1 MFIGSYSAPVA
12 KSLKAKVMASLLAL
26 AAAVAL
32 PQAAHLL
39 GYATGTGNAIGTILL
54 PMHFAII
61 ALGLFAGPYAGLVA
75 GAMSPVVSYMLTG
88 MPSVAVLPF
97 MVAELAG
104 YGFAAG
110 LVASKD
116 VHPAFKVAFALVA
129 GRLLRTS
136 VTAIAV
142 FAFGVNAAVADVWTA
157 VVPGIPGILLQLI
170 LIPLIVRAVE
180 RAARQRP

>member
-26 AAAVAL
+26 AAAVTL

-39 GYATGTGNAIGTILL
+39 GYATGTGNAIGSILL

-61 ALGLFAGPYAGLVA
+61 ALGLFAGPVAGLVA
-75 GAMSPVVSYMLTG
+75 GALSPLVSFMLTG

-110 LVASKD
+110 LIASKD
-116 VHPAFKVAFALVA
+116 VHPALKVAFTLVA
-129 GRLLRTS
+129 GRLLRTF

-142 FAFGVNAAVADVWTA
+142 AGFGANAGIADVWTA

-170 LIPLIVRAVE
+170 LIPVIVRAVE
-180 RAARQRP
+180 AASRS

>member
-12 KSLKAKVMASLLAL
+12 KSLKAKVLASLLAL
-26 AAAVAL
+26 AAAVTL

-39 GYATGTGNAIGTILL
+39 GYATGTGNAIGSILL

-61 ALGLFAGPYAGLVA
+61 ALGLFAGPCAGLVA
-75 GAMSPVVSYMLTG
+75 GALSPVVSYLLTG

-110 LVASKD
+110 LIASKD
-116 VHPAFKVAFALVA
+116 IHPALKVAFTLVA
-129 GRLLRTS
+129 GRLLRTF

-142 FAFGVNAAVADVWTA
+142 AGFGANAGIADVWTA
-157 VVPGIPGILLQLI
+157 VIPGIPGILLQLI
-170 LIPLIVRAVE
+170 LIPVIVRAVE
-180 RAARQRP
+180 AASRS

>member
-1 MFIGSYSAPVA
+1 MFIGSYSAPAA
-12 KSLKAKVMASLLAL
+12 KSLKAKVSASLLAL

-32 PQAAHLL
+32 PQAAHLI
-39 GYATGTGNAIGTILL
+39 GYTTGTGNAIGSILL
-54 PMHFAII
+54 PMHFAIL
-61 ALGLFAGPYAGLVA
+61 ALGLFAGPVAGLIA
-75 GAMSPVVSYMLTG
+75 GALSPLVSFLLTG
-88 MPSVAVLPF
+88 MPSAAVLPF

-110 LVASKD
+110 LLASKD
-116 VHPAFKVAFALVA
+116 IHPAFKVAFALVA
-129 GRLLRTS
+129 GRLLRTF

-142 FAFGVNAAVADVWTA
+142 LAFGANAGIADVWAA

>member
-12 KSLKAKVMASLLAL
+12 KSLKAKFLASLLAL

-39 GYATGTGNAIGTILL
+39 GYATGTGNTIGSILL

-75 GAMSPVVSYMLTG
+75 GALSPVVSYLLTG

-110 LVASKD
+110 FIASKD
-116 VHPAFKVAFALVA
+116 IHPALKVAFTLVA
-129 GRLLRTS
+129 GRLLRTF

-142 FAFGVNAAVADVWTA
+142 AGFGANAGIADVWTA

-170 LIPLIVRAVE
+170 LIPVIVRAVE
-180 RAARQRP
+180 AASRS

>member
-1 MFIGSYSAPVA
+1 
-12 KSLKAKVMASLLAL
+12 
-26 AAAVAL
+26 
-32 PQAAHLL
+32 
-39 GYATGTGNAIGTILL
+39 
-54 PMHFAII
+54 MHFAIL
-61 ALGLFAGPYAGLVA
+61 ALGLFAGPVAGLIA
-75 GAMSPVVSYMLTG
+75 GALSPLVSFLLTG
-88 MPSVAVLPF
+88 MPSAAVLPF

-142 FAFGVNAAVADVWTA
+142 LAFGANAGIADVWTA
-157 VVPGIPGILLQLI
+157 VLPGIPGILLQLI

>member
-39 GYATGTGNAIGTILL
+39 GYATGTGNAIGSILL

-75 GAMSPVVSYMLTG
+75 GAMSPVVSYM
-88 MPSVAVLPF
+88 
-97 MVAELAG
+97 G
-104 YGFAAG
+104 YALCRGIALHGSGACG
-110 LVASKD
+110 L
-116 VHPAFKVAFALVA
+116 
-129 GRLLRTS
+129 RLRRRS
-136 VTAIAV
+136 RR
-142 FAFGVNAAVADVWTA
+142 F
-157 VVPGIPGILLQLI
+157 
-170 LIPLIVRAVE
+170 
-180 RAARQRP
+180 

>member
-12 KSLKAKVMASLLAL
+12 KSLKAKFSASLLAL
-26 AAAVAL
+26 AAAVTL

-39 GYATGTGNAIGTILL
+39 GYATGTGNAIGSILL

-75 GAMSPVVSYMLTG
+75 GALSPVVSYLLTG
-88 MPSVAVLPF
+88 MPSVAALPF

-110 LVASKD
+110 LIASKD
-116 VHPAFKVAFALVA
+116 VHPALKVAFTLVA
-129 GRLLRTS
+129 GRLLRTF

-142 FAFGVNAAVADVWTA
+142 AGFGANAGIADVWTA

-170 LIPLIVRAVE
+170 LIPVIVRAVE
-180 RAARQRP
+180 AASRS

>member
-12 KSLKAKVMASLLAL
+12 KSLKAKVLASLLAL
-26 AAAVAL
+26 AAAVTL
-32 PQAAHLL
+32 PQAAHLI
-39 GYATGTGNAIGTILL
+39 GYATGTGNAIGSILL

-75 GAMSPVVSYMLTG
+75 GALSPVVSYLLTG

-97 MVAELAG
+97 MAAELAG

-110 LVASKD
+110 LIASKN
-116 VHPAFKVAFALVA
+116 VHPALKVAFTLVA
-129 GRLLRTS
+129 GRLLRTF

-142 FAFGVNAAVADVWTA
+142 AGFGANAGIADVWTA

-170 LIPLIVRAVE
+170 LIPVIVRAVE
-180 RAARQRP
+180 TASRS

>member
-12 KSLKAKVMASLLAL
+12 KSLKAKFSASLIAL
-26 AAAVAL
+26 AAAVTL

-39 GYATGTGNAIGTILL
+39 GYATGTGNAIGSILL

-75 GAMSPVVSYMLTG
+75 GALSPVVSYLLTG

-110 LVASKD
+110 LIASKD
-116 VHPAFKVAFALVA
+116 VHPALKVAFTLVA
-129 GRLLRTS
+129 GRLLRTF

-142 FAFGVNAAVADVWTA
+142 AGFGANAGIADVWTA

-170 LIPLIVRAVE
+170 LIPVIVRAVE
-180 RAARQRP
+180 AASRS

>member
-1 MFIGSYSAPVA
+1 MA

-26 AAAVAL
+26 AAAVTL
-32 PQAAHLL
+32 PQAAHLI
-39 GYATGTGNAIGTILL
+39 GYATGTGNAIGSILL

-75 GAMSPVVSYMLTG
+75 GALSPVVSYLLTG

-97 MVAELAG
+97 MAAELAG

-110 LVASKD
+110 LIASKN
-116 VHPAFKVAFALVA
+116 VHPALKVAFTLVA
-129 GRLLRTS
+129 GRLLRTF

-142 FAFGVNAAVADVWTA
+142 AGFGANAGIADVWTA

-170 LIPLIVRAVE
+170 LIPVIVRVVE
-180 RAARQRP
+180 TASRS